1 MLGCVGE
8 WVVGG
13 AQDAF
18 RAPNLDSPPEITLT
32 ENPAWCDRAHTA
44 SALDIV
50 RVISEEDLVVV
61 HYKFT
66 TGPDDRGQAIID
78 IFRIANGKLV
88 EHWDVIQQSPI
99 TPLTGTPCSQGQ
111 KQISPFTV

>member
-1 MLGCVGE
+1 M
-8 WVVGG
+8 
-13 AQDAF
+13 
-18 RAPNLDSPPEITLT
+18 
-32 ENPAWCDRAHTA
+32 
-44 SALDIV
+44 
-50 RVISEEDLVVV
+50 ISEEDLVVV